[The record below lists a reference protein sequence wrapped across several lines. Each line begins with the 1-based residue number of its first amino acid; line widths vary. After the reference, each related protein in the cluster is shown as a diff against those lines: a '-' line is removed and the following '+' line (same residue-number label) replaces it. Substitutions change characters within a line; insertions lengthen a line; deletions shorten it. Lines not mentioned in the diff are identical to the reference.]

1 MQVLN
6 DLKMPNKETLYFND
20 HIVPWIEKEEWAN
33 NEHTEVALTFK
44 KNTPV
49 DIIKKFLI
57 WRSEHASNYTADYK
71 IV

>member
-49 DIIKKFLI
+49 DIINKFLI
-57 WRSEHASNYTADYK
+57 CRSKLAINYTADYK

>member
-49 DIIKKFLI
+49 DIINKLKLE
-57 WRSEHASNYTADYK
+57 STK
-71 IV
+71 IKLKSCRY

>member
-6 DLKMPNKETLYFND
+6 DWKMPNKETLYFND

-49 DIIKKFLI
+49 DIINKFLI
-57 WRSEHASNYTADYK
+57 CRSELAY
-71 IV
+71 

>member
-1 MQVLN
+1 
-6 DLKMPNKETLYFND
+6 MPNKVILYFND

-49 DIIKKFLI
+49 DIINKFLI
-57 WRSEHASNYTADYK
+57 CRSELAITYTEDYK

>member
-49 DIIKKFLI
+49 DIINKCLI
-57 WRSEHASNYTADYK
+57 CRSELAISYTADYK

>member
-44 KNTPV
+44 KNSPV
-49 DIIKKFLI
+49 DIINRFLI
-57 WRSEHASNYTADYK
+57 CRSELTINYTADYK

>member
-1 MQVLN
+1 
-6 DLKMPNKETLYFND
+6 MPNKEILYFND

-49 DIIKKFLI
+49 DIINKFLI
-57 WRSEHASNYTADYK
+57 CRSELDINYTADYK

>member
-1 MQVLN
+1 
-6 DLKMPNKETLYFND
+6 MPNKEILYFND

-49 DIIKKFLI
+49 DIINKFLI
-57 WRSEHASNYTADYK
+57 CRSELAY
-71 IV
+71 

>member
-20 HIVPWIEKEEWAN
+20 HIVPWMEKEEWAN

-49 DIIKKFLI
+49 DIINKFLI
-57 WRSEHASNYTADYK
+57 CRSELAY
-71 IV
+71 

>member
-49 DIIKKFLI
+49 DIINKFLI
-57 WRSEHASNYTADYK
+57 CRSEVSIKYTAYYK

>member
-44 KNTPV
+44 KN
-49 DIIKKFLI
+49 
-57 WRSEHASNYTADYK
+57 SGYY
-71 IV
+71 

>member
-49 DIIKKFLI
+49 DIINRFLI
-57 WRSEHASNYTADYK
+57 CRSELAINYTAGYK